1 MSCHAALPPAEGTCT
16 ECGSTIPPSTLASAT
31 VDVGVVGGRLVA
43 TVSGELDLDSAHMLR
58 HRLGDALRDV
68 DDGLELDLAGVDFC
82 DCSALNVLL
91 LLRKNA
97 RETSKNLVLRASSP
111 AVQRLLELTGAA
123 SLFPA
128 ASPDD
133 ALAAENALL
142 YRALGTRGTIYEAC
156 GMLMTSF
163 GLTREQAWQV
173 LVTVSQ
179 HSNTKLHLIAD
190 AFLQSTA
197 GRPLSESLA
206 GLLAEAVQAHGTR
219 DAG

>member
-1 MSCHAALPPAEGTCT
+1 MSCHAALRPAEGTCT
-16 ECGSTIPPSTLASAT
+16 ECGSTIPPSTPASAT

-43 TVSGELDLDSAHMLR
+43 TVSGALDLDSAHMLR
-58 HRLGDALRDV
+58 HRLGDALRDA
-68 DDGLELDLAGVDFC
+68 DDGLELDLTGVDFC

-91 LLRKNA
+91 LVRKNA

-123 SLFPA
+123 PLFPA
-128 ASPDD
+128 TSPDD
-133 ALAAENALL
+133 GLASKNAHLH
-142 YRALGTRGTIYEAC
+142 RALETRGTIDAAC
-156 GMLMTSF
+156 GMLTAFF
-163 GLTREQAWQV
+163 GLTRGQAWQV

-190 AFLQSTA
+190 ALLHSTA
-197 GRPLSESLA
+197 DRPLSESLA
-206 GLLAEAVQAHGTR
+206 AHLATAVQAHGTR